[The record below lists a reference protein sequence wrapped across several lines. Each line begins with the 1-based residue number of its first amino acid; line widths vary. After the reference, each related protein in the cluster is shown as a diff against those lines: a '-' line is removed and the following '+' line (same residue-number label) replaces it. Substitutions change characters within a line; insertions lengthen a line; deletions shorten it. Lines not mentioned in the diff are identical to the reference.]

1 MKHTVRFAPS
11 PTGNIHIG
19 NVRPALMNWLVAL
32 KTGGTFILRYDDT
45 DLERSRKEYAEA
57 IAADLKWLGITPDRI
72 EKQSDRFGLYD
83 TVAERLKK
91 MGRLYPCYETP
102 EELDRRR
109 KRLRA
114 RGLPPVY
121 DRSAL
126 DLGAEQIAA
135 FESEGRSAH
144 WRFKLEIETI
154 KWHDHIRGDIE
165 IDLGSV
171 SDPVLIR
178 ADGTYLYTLP
188 SVVDDIDMGISI
200 VIRGEDHVTNTAVQ
214 IQLFNLLSGKS
225 PQFAHHN
232 LLTSMTGEGLS
243 KRLGSLSIQS
253 LREKGYEGISVAT
266 FAVLVGTSEAI
277 SPSGDLEE
285 LSKIFELSKVS
296 KSPAK
301 FDETE
306 LQSLNTRQVHQMTY
320 VSACAHLEKHIS
332 AELSE
337 ELWVAVRGNLEL
349 FSDIHVWLKIVN
361 EGPDEIDLE
370 SPDREFVIQAAEYL
384 PSAPWDANTWKTWTN
399 TLKEKTGRKGKSLF
413 MPLRLA
419 LTGKSHGPEL
429 AALLPVIGPDKTR
442 ARLS

>member
-45 DLERSRKEYAEA
+45 DLERSRTEYAEA
-57 IAADLKWLGITPDRI
+57 IAADLKWLGITPHRI

-126 DLGAEQIAA
+126 DLSDEQIAA

-144 WRFKLEIETI
+144 WRFKLEIENI
-154 KWHDHIRGDIE
+154 NWHDHIRGDIE

-188 SVVDDIDMGISI
+188 SVVDDIDMGISM

-214 IQLFNLLSGKS
+214 IQIFNLLSGKS
-225 PQFAHHN
+225 PEFAHHN

-277 SPSGDLEE
+277 APSGDLEE
-285 LSKIFELSKVS
+285 LAKIFELTKVS

-306 LQSLNTRQVHQMTY
+306 LLSLNTRQVHQMTY
-320 VSACAHLEKHIS
+320 VSACAHLENHIA

-337 ELWVAVRGNLEL
+337 ELWVAVRGNLEK

-370 SPDREFVIQAAEYL
+370 SSDREFVIQAAEYL

-429 AALLPVIGPDKTR
+429 AALLPVIGLDKTR
-442 ARLS
+442 ALLS